1 MGIVHGGQT
10 GRYVDCL
17 IISRCL
23 SNRAFLEAL
32 RVFFLQLFGL
42 FWFVLLTSTMDV
54 VNFVVSLFLKER
66 RRLML
71 GCV

>member
-42 FWFVLLTSTMDV
+42 FWFVLLTSAMDV
-54 VNFVVSLFLKER
+54 VNFFVSLFLKER